1 MRTIYLQKDC
11 PADLAASVATIG
23 FFDGVHRGHQ
33 FLISHVVE
41 TAREEGR
48 QSMIITFDQ
57 HPREVLHADYQPRLL
72 TPLQEKLYLL
82 ERTGVDVV
90 AVLHFDAALSQLSAR
105 DFMHDLLLERLHVA
119 KLFIGYDHRF
129 GHNRAEGFADTFAAL
144 FRAVYADVINGEMRA
159 DPPYATVAAGAEGE
173 RFLELTGQGEER
185 ALAERLE
192 SIRKLRRG

>member
-82 ERTGVDVV
+82 ERTGC
-90 AVLHFDAALSQLSAR
+90 LLYTSDAA
-105 DFMHDLLLERLHVA
+105 DE
-119 KLFIGYDHRF
+119 
-129 GHNRAEGFADTFAAL
+129 
-144 FRAVYADVINGEMRA
+144 
-159 DPPYATVAAGAEGE
+159 
-173 RFLELTGQGEER
+173 
-185 ALAERLE
+185 
-192 SIRKLRRG
+192 